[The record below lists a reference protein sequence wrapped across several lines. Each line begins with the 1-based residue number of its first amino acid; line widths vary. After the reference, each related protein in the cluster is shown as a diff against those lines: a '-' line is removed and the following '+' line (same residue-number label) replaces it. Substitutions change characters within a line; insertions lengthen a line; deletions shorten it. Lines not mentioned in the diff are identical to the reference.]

1 VAYRISKQ
9 VFKPYRSFFAA
20 KDRPMTSI
28 TSIKNCL
35 IQYINSEAPQSHV
48 LVVYVFGSFT
58 RNEQRARSDI
68 DLAFLVDPEKYRSDA
83 FESTA
88 PVHMIAAKMGM
99 KLDRV
104 VDVTILN
111 SASLEIAYEIVA
123 SGECLF
129 ESDSELRLQYELKVR
144 GMYFD
149 FQPFISELR
158 AERLGL
164 PRGHGGRL

>member
-1 VAYRISKQ
+1 
-9 VFKPYRSFFAA
+9 
-20 KDRPMTSI
+20 MTSI

-48 LVVYVFGSFT
+48 LVVYVFGSFA
-58 RNEQRARSDI
+58 RNQERAKSDI
-68 DLAFLVDPEKYRSDA
+68 DLAFLVEPARYRMEA
-83 FESTA
+83 FEATV
-88 PVHMIAAKMGM
+88 PVHMVAGKMGM

-111 SASLEIAYEIVA
+111 SASLEIEYEVVTC
-123 SGECLF
+123 GKCLF
-129 ESDSELRLQYELKVR
+129 ELDSELRLEYELKVR

-158 AERLGL
+158 TKRIAKLGSK
-164 PRGHGGRL
+164 RTRA